1 MWRRT
6 KGAAP
11 RGRARAV
18 VAASDFRVAGE
29 EVKELRG
36 EVWGQCGA
44 GTGRGNSDRSGWPPP
59 GELAA
64 GNRPVRLPPS
74 GTRDFIKAGRGW
86 MSGQGGENVLRSARW
101 RAGEGTPV
109 FRPAPRPAGP
119 RSAYRQPRKSA
130 RTAWNAGLRP
140 ASRPD
145 RAANGTNRKQR
156 DGPYCDAC
164 FNRKGGA
171 GVGDPATRRYAVPPA
186 CGGRCRPEVG
196 VPCPGRA
203 SGNPALRRSLRFA
216 QRCRSEGPHRENW
229 PAFPALAALDADRRF
244 PPLSP
249 PRSRRASRTR
259 PPTAW
264 SPLPTP
270 DHRAAAE

>member
-1 MWRRT
+1 MQRRN
-6 KGAAP
+6 
-11 RGRARAV
+11 
-18 VAASDFRVAGE
+18 
-29 EVKELRG
+29 
-36 EVWGQCGA
+36 GA
-44 GTGRGNSDRSGWPPP
+44 GKLRPVGLAPTGRTGRRQSSRPSPTQWDPGFYQGGARVDGW
-59 GELAA
+59 E
-64 GNRPVRLPPS
+64 
-74 GTRDFIKAGRGW
+74 
-86 MSGQGGENVLRSARW
+86 GGENVLRSARW
-101 RAGEGTPV
+101 HAGEGTPV
-109 FRPAPRPAGP
+109 FRPARRPAGP

-130 RTAWNAGLRP
+130 RTAWTAGLRP

-229 PAFPALAALDADRRF
+229 PAFPAPAAL
-244 PPLSP
+244 LI

-264 SPLPTP
+264 FPLPTP
-270 DHRAAAE
+270 DRPAAAE

>member
-36 EVWGQCGA
+36 EVWGQCSA

-74 GTRDFIKAGRGW
+74 GTRDFIKARGGWRGGRDGQRSRTLPTQKKGGDGW
-86 MSGQGGENVLRSARW
+86 ERRPPVGTAAR
-101 RAGEGTPV
+101 
-109 FRPAPRPAGP
+109 
-119 RSAYRQPRKSA
+119 
-130 RTAWNAGLRP
+130 
-140 ASRPD
+140 
-145 RAANGTNRKQR
+145 RAANGAPLTKKKRG
-156 DGPYCDAC
+156 DGLERRPPVGTPRGPPVGTAARRAADGAPPTEKKRAAPAALQLRPYAL
-164 FNRKGGA
+164 
-171 GVGDPATRRYAVPPA
+171 PPA
-186 CGGRCRPEVG
+186 CGGLCRPEVG
-196 VPCPGRA
+196 VPSRPRA
-203 SGNPALRRSLRFA
+203 STQSALRGSARLRRAVPTGGRRSL
-216 QRCRSEGPHRENW
+216 P
-229 PAFPALAALDADRRF
+229 PALLI
-244 PPLSP
+244 

-270 DHRAAAE
+270 DRQAAAE

>member
-1 MWRRT
+1 MQRRN
-6 KGAAP
+6 
-11 RGRARAV
+11 
-18 VAASDFRVAGE
+18 
-29 EVKELRG
+29 
-36 EVWGQCGA
+36 GA
-44 GTGRGNSDRSGWPPP
+44 GKLRPVGLAPTGRTGRRQSSRPSPTQWDPGFYQGGARVDGW
-59 GELAA
+59 E
-64 GNRPVRLPPS
+64 
-74 GTRDFIKAGRGW
+74 
-86 MSGQGGENVLRSARW
+86 GGENVLRSARW

-229 PAFPALAALDADRRF
+229 PAFPAPLDRASYSSLATCFSYAAADSMVPATDAG
-244 PPLSP
+244 SSS
-249 PRSRRASRTR
+249 RSRMSQ
-259 PPTAW
+259 P
-264 SPLPTP
+264 SV
-270 DHRAAAE
+270 

>member
-36 EVWGQCGA
+36 EVWGQCSA

-86 MSGQGGENVLRSARW
+86 MGGRVGRTCSDRPGGAQARERRSSDRHRGPQGREARIANQEKA
-101 RAGEGTPV
+101 RGRLGTPV
-109 FRPAPRPAGP
+109 SDRHRGPTGPRTGRTANSGMVRTATRASTGRVVLVWEIPQLGDTRFRPPAAGGADR
-119 RSAYRQPRKSA
+119 RSAFPAPAALPANRPYAVRCASRSG
-130 RTAWNAGLRP
+130 AGLKAP
-140 ASRPD
+140 
-145 RAANGTNRKQR
+145 T
-156 DGPYCDAC
+156 
-164 FNRKGGA
+164 
-171 GVGDPATRRYAVPPA
+171 
-186 CGGRCRPEVG
+186 GRTG
-196 VPCPGRA
+196 
-203 SGNPALRRSLRFA
+203 RRSL
-216 QRCRSEGPHRENW
+216 PW
-229 PAFPALAALDADRRF
+229 PRLTQTSVPA
-244 PPLSP
+244 PNP

-259 PPTAW
+259 RPTAW

-270 DHRAAAE
+270 NRQAAAE